1 MSETLTPVG
10 TRRSRA
16 ARLPRPQAATWLAL
30 LLPVFAWAA
39 LTYPGY
45 FELHSGFRP
54 IFNLSD
60 LARGLP
66 GFGWAPTVGQPY
78 DLLRGEGA
86 LGYWLA
92 LLPRALSGS
101 SVFAI
106 KWVLGASFVL
116 GALGI
121 YGWVRRSLGDW
132 PGLLAALVYALWP
145 IGLATVYVR
154 GALAEAVFLA
164 LMPWILW
171 AADVAVESGRGRAAI
186 ALAIGLIAAFW
197 TQAGLALWLAG
208 VLLAYTLIGR
218 SRYVPGTSEVPGTS
232 RTFPRAPLLGWLGG
246 VALGLIGL
254 LPVVSRYGLSG
265 KSYVDFADHFV
276 YPHQLLQAGWGAG
289 SSIAGPYDTLPFQLG
304 LVACGLAVIGAVL
317 GGGRGTTSQQISKSA
332 NEQNG
337 ESANGESANQRMAP
351 SGGESR
357 ITNHVPRSAFRFA
370 LAATLILVLLSIA
383 LAAPLWRLVSFPART
398 LTYPWQLL
406 LLAGPWLAWLAG
418 LGGRT
423 LLDRLPAEDRESA
436 AMPLFAALLALTLLG
451 STSYLNPTPI
461 NAPVPD
467 APLAIFGENELA
479 LLDAETIGTLRP
491 GAEAGISVRWQA
503 LRPLDRDY
511 TVFFHVIGPDGQV
524 IGQHDTMPRDNTL
537 PTSQWRPGQVV
548 DDRYRAALK
557 PDAPPDA
564 DIRYNLGL
572 YQWQTGQRLRTA
584 TDDKVVAP

>member
-1 MSETLTPVG
+1 MSETLTPAG
-10 TRRSRA
+10 THRNRA
-16 ARLPRPQAATWLAL
+16 AGLRWPQAATWLAL

-54 IFNLSD
+54 IFNLAD
-60 LARGLP
+60 LARSLP
-66 GFGWAPTVGQPY
+66 DFGWAPTVGQPY

-86 LGYWLA
+86 LAYWLA
-92 LLPRALSGS
+92 LLPHALSGS

-116 GALGI
+116 GALGM
-121 YGWVRRSLGDW
+121 YGWARRSLGDW

-145 IGLATVYVR
+145 IGLATIYVR

-164 LMPWILW
+164 LMPWTLW
-171 AADVAVESGRGRAAI
+171 AAEAAAESGRGRDAI
-186 ALAIGLIAAFW
+186 ALAIGLAAAFW
-197 TQAGLALWLAG
+197 TQAGLALWLAAI
-208 VLLAYTLIGR
+208 VLLYIVYRDWTQTSAEKRGEKPDRGPDGSR
-218 SRYVPGTSEVPGTS
+218 SLVRSA
-232 RTFPRAPLLGWLGG
+232 FLGWLGG
-246 VALGLIGL
+246 LAFGIIGL
-254 LPVVSRYGLSG
+254 LPVIARHGLSG
-265 KSYVDFADHFV
+265 KTYVDFADHFV
-276 YPHQLLQAGWGAG
+276 FPHQLLQAGWGAG

-317 GGGRGTTSQQISKSA
+317 GGGRGTTNQQINKSA
-332 NEQNG
+332 NQQNG
-337 ESANGESANQRMAP
+337 ESASQGIN
-351 SGGESR
+351 ESR
-357 ITNHVPRSAFRFA
+357 ITYHVSRPTFRFA
-370 LAATLILVLLSIA
+370 LAAMLILVLLSTA
-383 LAAPLWRLVSFPART
+383 LSAPLWRLLPFLART

-406 LLAGPWLAWLAG
+406 LLVGPWLAWLAG
-418 LGGRT
+418 LGGRA
-423 LLDRLPAEDRESA
+423 LLDLLPAEHRDAA
-436 AMPLFAALLALTLLG
+436 AMPLFAALLTLTLLG

-461 NAPVPD
+461 SAPAPD
-467 APLAIFGENELA
+467 APLAIFGDNEIA
-479 LLDAETIGTLRP
+479 LLN
-491 GAEAGISVRWQA
+491 AEATGMVGPNVEASINARWQA

-557 PDAPPDA
+557 PGVPPAA

-584 TDDKVVAP
+584 TADKVVVTP